1 MSRILLAFFCIRYKV
16 KYRSRNNRIRR
27 RIALAVCAAAAAAL
41 LVCIHLNVTGL
52 LAAVA
57 EAKLRAR
64 AQEAADQAV
73 LQTFA
78 GAASYDDLVT
88 VSRNGAGEI
97 ESIAADTPTINR
109 LARLAAQRMQSILS
123 AACEE
128 GIAIP
133 LGAFT
138 GIGAWAGFGPDVT
151 MKIVSASAVTG
162 RFFSSFT
169 GAGINQTRH
178 AIMLELTA
186 SLSVII
192 PGRSYDFTAASEV
205 LVAESV
211 LVGKVPEI
219 YFGR

>member
-1 MSRILLAFFCIRYKV
+1 MRTFTK
-16 KYRSRNNRIRR
+16 
-27 RIALAVCAAAAAAL
+27 ALAGV
-41 LVCIHLNVTGL
+41 L

-78 GAASYDDLVT
+78 GAVSYDDLVT
-88 VSRNGAGEI
+88 ISRNGAGEI

-162 RFFSSFT
+162 
-169 GAGINQTRH
+169 
-178 AIMLELTA
+178 
-186 SLSVII
+186 
-192 PGRSYDFTAASEV
+192 AASPNPANRQIMPCTSFSGVSPSYTGITSYFTLCV
-205 LVAESV
+205 LSTSSPFLNVTV
-211 LVGKVPEI
+211 
-219 YFGR
+219 